1 MVRMRRMG
9 RWFSSLP
16 FYMRKAYQKMMT
28 VKPSLLL
35 IAVMTIALS
44 IFLLGGGV
52 YDILEKPYALLP
64 RTVGFLVY
72 YPYDLGQQFLNES
85 ITVMVLYFIGVVGF
99 LLMYQS
105 TQYAYRP
112 RQAFTML
119 LIGSALVALAYL
131 GCEYSLGAK
140 FNPPSS

>member
-9 RWFSSLP
+9 RWVSSFP

-35 IAVMTIALS
+35 MAVMTIALS

-52 YDILEKPYALLP
+52 YNILEKPYAILP
-64 RTVGFLVY
+64 GPRGFLVF
-72 YPYDLGQQFLNES
+72 YPYTLNEQILNES
-85 ITVMVLYFIGVVGF
+85 ITVMVLYFIGVLGF

-112 RQAFTML
+112 RQASTLL
-119 LIGSALVALAYL
+119 LIGGSLVILAYL
-131 GCEYSLGAK
+131 GAEISLGLK
-140 FNPPSS
+140 INPPS

>member
-1 MVRMRRMG
+1 MVRIW

-16 FYMRKAYQKMMT
+16 FYMRKAYQRMMT

-35 IAVMTIALS
+35 ITVMIIALS

-52 YDILEKPYALLP
+52 YDILEKPYAILP
-64 RTVGFLVY
+64 VSTGFLVF
-72 YPYDLGQQFLNES
+72 YPYDLSLQSLTES
-85 ITVMVLYFIGVVGF
+85 MVVMVLYFIGVVGF

-119 LIGSALVALAYL
+119 LIGGTLVALAYL
-131 GCEYSLGAK
+131 GCEYSLGLK
-140 FNPPSS
+140 TNP

>member
-1 MVRMRRMG
+1 MVRMRR
-9 RWFSSLP
+9 WFSSFP

-35 IAVMTIALS
+35 IAIMTIALS

-64 RTVGFLVY
+64 QTTRFLVY
-72 YPYDLGQQFLNES
+72 YPYTLNEQFLNES
-85 ITVMVLYFIGVVGF
+85 VIVMLLYFIGTVGF

-112 RQAFTML
+112 RQAFILL
-119 LIGSALVALAYL
+119 LIGGTLVALAYF
-131 GCEYSLGAK
+131 GCEISLGLK
-140 FNPPSS
+140 IYSS

>member
-1 MVRMRRMG
+1 
-9 RWFSSLP
+9 
-16 FYMRKAYQKMMT
+16 MRKAYQKMMT

-35 IAVMTIALS
+35 IAVITIALS

-64 RTVGFLVY
+64 SARGFLVY
-72 YPYDLGQQFLNES
+72 YPYTLNEQWLNES
-85 ITVMVLYFIGVVGF
+85 ITVMVLYLIGVIGF

-112 RQAFTML
+112 RQAFILL
-119 LIGSALVALAYL
+119 LIGGALVALAYL
-131 GCEYSLGAK
+131 GAEVSLGFK
-140 FNPPSS
+140 IYSS

>member
-1 MVRMRRMG
+1 MVRMRLMR
-9 RWFSSLP
+9 RWFSSFP

-35 IAVMTIALS
+35 IAVITIALS

-64 RTVGFLVY
+64 QTTGFFVY
-72 YPYDLGQQFLNES
+72 YPYTLNEQFLNES
-85 ITVMVLYFIGVVGF
+85 IIVMLLYFIGAVGF

-112 RQAFTML
+112 RQAFTLL
-119 LIGSALVALAYL
+119 LIGGTLVVIAYL
-131 GCEYSLGAK
+131 GAEISLGLKIFSA
-140 FNPPSS
+140 

>member
-1 MVRMRRMG
+1 MK
-9 RWFSSLP
+9 RWFSSFP

-35 IAVMTIALS
+35 IAVITIALS

-64 RTVGFLVY
+64 SARGFLVY
-72 YPYDLGQQFLNES
+72 YPYTLNEQWLNES

-112 RQAFTML
+112 RQAFMLL
-119 LIGSALVALAYL
+119 LIGGTLVALAYL
-131 GCEYSLGAK
+131 GAEISLGLK
-140 FNPPSS
+140 IYSS